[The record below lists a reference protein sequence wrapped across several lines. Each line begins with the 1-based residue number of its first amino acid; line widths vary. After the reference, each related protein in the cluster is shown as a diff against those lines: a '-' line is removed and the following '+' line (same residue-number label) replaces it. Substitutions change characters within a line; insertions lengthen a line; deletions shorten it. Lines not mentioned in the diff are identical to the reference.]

1 MSMLPPVEPELSM
14 SSVIA
19 TDVVAPSGG
28 ESTDIGG
35 MLSLLWRT
43 FRENKLAVASLGVLI
58 FFVLFSFVGPY
69 LYHTNQTNQFAALTS
84 MINNQS
90 ATNFP
95 WFHSWTAILGTDP
108 SGYNI
113 VGRLMIGGRT
123 ALIVGFLA
131 GMISTVVGSI
141 WGAVSGYR
149 GKVLDSL
156 MMRFVDIGLSVPGL
170 FLLIVIVVLFGASST
185 TIILTLGF
193 TSWFGSSR
201 LIRGETLSLKQRE
214 FVHAVKVLGGSNRRI
229 IFRHILPNTMGTMI
243 VVGTFAVADSIL
255 ALAALGFIGLGI
267 PLPNTDWGDMLN
279 TGVTFANDGYW
290 WEIVPAAICIILVVI
305 ALNYIGDAL
314 RDAFEVRLQKR

>member
-1 MSMLPPVEPELSM
+1 MSIIIEQAPLS
-14 SSVIA
+14 
-19 TDVVAPSGG
+19 PSGG

-35 MLSLLWRT
+35 MFSLLWRT
-43 FRENKLAVASLGVLI
+43 FKENRLAVVSLGVLV
-58 FFVLFSFVGPY
+58 FFVLFSFVGPFI
-69 LYHTNQTNQFAALTS
+69 YHTNQTDQFSALTS
-84 MINNQS
+84 TINGQTAVNY
-90 ATNFP
+90 P
-95 WFHSWTAILGTDP
+95 WFHSWQAILGTDS

-113 VGRLMIGGRT
+113 VGRLMMGGRT
-123 ALIVGFLA
+123 ALVVGFLA
-131 GMISTVVGSI
+131 GLISTVVGSI

-149 GKVLDSL
+149 GRVLDTL
-156 MMRFVDIGLSVPGL
+156 MMRFVDLGLSVPGL

-201 LIRGETLSLKQRE
+201 LIRGETLSLKSRE
-214 FVHAVKVLGGSNRRI
+214 FVHAVKVLGGTNRRI

-279 TGVTFANDGYW
+279 TGVTYANDGYW
-290 WEIVPAAICIILVVI
+290 WEIVPAAICIIVVVI
-305 ALNYIGDAL
+305 ALNYIGDAM

>member
-1 MSMLPPVEPELSM
+1 MSIIIEQAPLS
-14 SSVIA
+14 
-19 TDVVAPSGG
+19 PSGG

-35 MLSLLWRT
+35 MFSLLWRT
-43 FRENKLAVASLGVLI
+43 FKENRLAVVSLGVLV
-58 FFVLFSFVGPY
+58 FFVLFSFVGPFI
-69 LYHTNQTNQFAALTS
+69 YHTNQTDQFSALTS
-84 MINNQS
+84 TINGQTAVNY
-90 ATNFP
+90 P
-95 WFHSWTAILGTDP
+95 WFHSWQAILGTDS

-113 VGRLMIGGRT
+113 VGRLMMGGRT
-123 ALIVGFLA
+123 ALVVGFLA
-131 GMISTVVGSI
+131 GLISTVVGSI

-149 GKVLDSL
+149 GKVLDTL
-156 MMRFVDIGLSVPGL
+156 MMRFVDLGLSVPGL

-201 LIRGETLSLKQRE
+201 LIRGETLSLKSRE
-214 FVHAVKVLGGSNRRI
+214 FVHAVKVLGGTNRRI

-279 TGVTFANDGYW
+279 TGVTYANDGYW
-290 WEIVPAAICIILVVI
+290 WEIVPAAICIIVVVI
-305 ALNYIGDAL
+305 ALNYIGDAM

>member
-1 MSMLPPVEPELSM
+1 MSLSTELAA
-14 SSVIA
+14 IG
-19 TDVVAPSGG
+19 PSGG
-28 ESTDIGG
+28 ESTNIGG
-35 MLSLLWRT
+35 MFSLLWRT
-43 FRENKLAVASLGVLI
+43 FKENRLAVVSLGVLV
-58 FFVLFSFVGPY
+58 FFVLFSFLGPDV
-69 LYHTNQTNQFAALTS
+69 YHTNQNNQFTALTS

-90 ATNFP
+90 GVNYP
-95 WFHSWTAILGTDP
+95 WFHSWNAILGTDS

-149 GKVLDSL
+149 GKVLDTV

-201 LIRGETLSLKQRE
+201 LIRGETLSLKSRE

-305 ALNYIGDAL
+305 ALNYIGDAM

>member
-1 MSMLPPVEPELSM
+1 VSLIIEQAA
-14 SSVIA
+14 IN
-19 TDVVAPSGG
+19 PSGG

-35 MLSLLWRT
+35 MFSLLWRT
-43 FRENKLAVASLGVLI
+43 FKENRLAVVSLGVLV
-58 FFVLFSFVGPY
+58 FFVLFSFVGPFI
-69 LYHTNQTNQFAALTS
+69 YHTNQTNQFAALTS
-84 MINNQS
+84 NINGQTAVNY
-90 ATNFP
+90 P
-95 WFHSWTAILGTDP
+95 WLHSWTAILGTDS

-113 VGRLMIGGRT
+113 MGRLMMGGRT

-131 GMISTVVGSI
+131 GLISTVVGSI

-149 GKVLDSL
+149 GKFLDTF
-156 MMRFVDIGLSVPGL
+156 MMRFVDLGLSVPGL

-201 LIRGETLSLKQRE
+201 LIRGETLTLKSRE
-214 FVHAVKVLGGSNRRI
+214 FVQSVKVLGGSNRRI

-279 TGVTFANDGYW
+279 TGVTYANDGYW

-305 ALNYIGDAL
+305 ALNYIGDAM

>member
-1 MSMLPPVEPELSM
+1 MFPPIEPEAGLTS
-14 SSVIA
+14 A
-19 TDVVAPSGG
+19 LEPGALTPSGG
-28 ESTDIGG
+28 ESTNVGG

-43 FRENKLAVASLGVLI
+43 FRENKLAVVSLGVLV
-58 FFVLFSFVGPY
+58 FFVLFSFLGPDF
-69 LYHTNQTNQFAALTS
+69 YHTNQTNQFVALTTN
-84 MINNQS
+84 IDGQS
-90 ATNFP
+90 AVNYP
-95 WFHSWTAILGTDP
+95 WFHSWTAILGTDS

-113 VGRLMIGGRT
+113 VGRLMVGGRT

-149 GKVLDSL
+149 GRVLDTL

-201 LIRGETLSLKQRE
+201 LIRGETLSLKSRE
-214 FVHAVKVLGGSNRRI
+214 FVHAVKVIGGSNRRI

>member
-1 MSMLPPVEPELSM
+1 MSIIIEQAPLS
-14 SSVIA
+14 
-19 TDVVAPSGG
+19 PSGG

-35 MLSLLWRT
+35 MFSLLWRT
-43 FRENKLAVASLGVLI
+43 FKENRLAVISLGVLV
-58 FFVLFSFVGPY
+58 FFVLFSFVGPFI
-69 LYHTNQTNQFAALTS
+69 YHTNQTNQFSALTS
-84 MINNQS
+84 TINGQTAVNY
-90 ATNFP
+90 P
-95 WFHSWTAILGTDP
+95 WFHSWQAILGTDS

-113 VGRLMIGGRT
+113 VGRLMMGGRT
-123 ALIVGFLA
+123 ALVVGFLA
-131 GMISTVVGSI
+131 GLISTVVGSI

-149 GKVLDSL
+149 GKVLDTL
-156 MMRFVDIGLSVPGL
+156 MMRFVDLGLSVPGL

-201 LIRGETLSLKQRE
+201 LIRGETLSLKSRE
-214 FVHAVKVLGGSNRRI
+214 FVHAVKVLGGTNRRI

-279 TGVTFANDGYW
+279 TGVTYANDGYW
-290 WEIVPAAICIILVVI
+290 WEIVPAAICIIVVVI
-305 ALNYIGDAL
+305 ALNYIGDAM